1 MAKVTVTVKGVGLRR
16 PVSLPPIPRGF
27 SGVMKPTMYWN
38 GVPSC
43 DSDCRETD
51 GVYIRLTPVEPGFDG
66 AGLYNVVRSLLDA
79 CEHVTTIIEVVVSNR
94 RIARAIGVK
103 PGATV
108 GFKWDGKAPDYEL
121 FMLLL
126 NEYYTP
132 DS

>member
-1 MAKVTVTVKGVGLRR
+1 MAKVTVTVKGIGLRR

-27 SGVMKPTMYWN
+27 SGVMRPTMYRD
-38 GVPSC
+38 GVPTC

-51 GVYIRLTPVEPGFDG
+51 GVYIELAPVEPGFDG

-79 CEHVTTIIEVVVSNR
+79 CEHVTTVVEVVVSNR
-94 RIARAIGVK
+94 RIARALGVK
-103 PGATV
+103 PGDTL
-108 GFKWDGKAPDYEL
+108 GFKWDGEAPDYEL

>member
-1 MAKVTVTVKGVGLRR
+1 MAKVTVTVKGIGLRG

-27 SGVMKPTMYWN
+27 SGVMKPAVYHGDNAACIDDCGEPN
-38 GVPSC
+38 GVF
-43 DSDCRETD
+43 
-51 GVYIRLTPVEPGFDG
+51 IMLAPVEPGFDG
-66 AGLYNVVRSLLDA
+66 AGLYNVVRGLLGA
-79 CEHVTTIIEVVVSNR
+79 CEHVATIIEVTVSNR

-103 PGATV
+103 PGSALKA
-108 GFKWDGKAPDYEL
+108 KWDGEAPDYEL